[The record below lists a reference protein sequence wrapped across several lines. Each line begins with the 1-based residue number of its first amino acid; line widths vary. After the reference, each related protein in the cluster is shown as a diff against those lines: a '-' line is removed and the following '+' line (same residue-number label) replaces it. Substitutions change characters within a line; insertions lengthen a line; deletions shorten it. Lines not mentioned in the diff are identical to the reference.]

1 VANQRLIM
9 PPTPLSLRIQ
19 ALQIAQNLTA
29 DALAS
34 EVNRYLELL
43 GEGEFVDVLCGA
55 AREGQDPDI
64 RIPVSYT

>member
-1 VANQRLIM
+1 M
-9 PPTPLSLRIQ
+9 SLRIQ

-43 GEGEFVDVLCGA
+43 GDGEFVDVLCGA
-55 AREGQDPDI
+55 ARADQDSEI
-64 RIPVSYT
+64 RIPVSHDPAWAEQ